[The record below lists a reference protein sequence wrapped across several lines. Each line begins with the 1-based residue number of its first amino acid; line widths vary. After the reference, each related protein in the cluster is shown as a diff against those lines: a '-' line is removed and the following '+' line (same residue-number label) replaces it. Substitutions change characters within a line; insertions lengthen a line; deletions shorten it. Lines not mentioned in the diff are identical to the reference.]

1 MDSGAV
7 LEVELMGFGEGLDM
21 EGVRMRG
28 VEPES

>member
-21 EGVRMRG
+21 EGVRMRQ